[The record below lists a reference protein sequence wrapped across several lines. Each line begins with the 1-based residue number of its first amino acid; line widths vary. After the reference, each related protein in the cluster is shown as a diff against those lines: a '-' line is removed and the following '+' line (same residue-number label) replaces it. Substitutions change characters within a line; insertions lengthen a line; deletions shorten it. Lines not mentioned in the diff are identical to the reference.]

1 MFSKQFTLV
10 ILLVCLTILSSG
22 CSLNRANNNQNND
35 KGSVGDIGLDKHHN
49 QSTDGKY
56 SVFIRDTGDSRPS
69 ENFGEG
75 YDVYNKIIIKDNI
88 TNEERVI
95 INAEKIAN
103 LNIKNIDEFP
113 IDVLVGLSNPVFSL
127 DGDRVFFN
135 TAAWTTSLATFYY
148 DINTGNLSY
157 LTHGSIKEI
166 VKEGKNA
173 GHLILIQRKK
183 IKDQP
188 VMYCEFVIDENS
200 GDIIEDLN
208 VCL

>member
-1 MFSKQFTLV
+1 MLKPFLIILFFSLFT
-10 ILLVCLTILSSG
+10 TG
-22 CSLNRANNNQNND
+22 CSLNPENKLPQN
-35 KGSVGDIGLDKHHN
+35 KVEQKMASILDTE
-49 QSTDGKY
+49 QSLSSDGKWT
-56 SVFIRDTGDSRPS
+56 VFIRDIGDERPS

-75 YDVYNKIIIKDNI
+75 YDSYNQIVIKNND

-95 INAEKIAN
+95 VNAEKIAN

-135 TAAWTTSLATFYY
+135 SVAWTTSLATFYY

-157 LTHGSIKEI
+157 LTHGSIKET

-173 GHLILIQRKK
+173 GHLVLIKRKH
-183 IKDQP
+183 IENQP
-188 VMYCEFVIDENS
+188 VMYCEFVINGDS
-200 GDIIEDLN
+200 GEVIEDLN
-208 VCL
+208 ICL

>member
-1 MFSKQFTLV
+1 MLKPFLIILFFSLFTA
-10 ILLVCLTILSSG
+10 G
-22 CSLNRANNNQNND
+22 CSFNPENKLPQNKVEQKIASIID
-35 KGSVGDIGLDKHHN
+35 TE
-49 QSTDGKY
+49 QSLSNDGKWT
-56 SVFIRDTGDSRPS
+56 VFIRDIGDKRPS

-75 YDVYNKIIIKDNI
+75 YDLYNQIVIKNND

-95 INAEKIAN
+95 VNAEKIAN
-103 LNIKNIDEFP
+103 INIKNIDEFP
-113 IDVLVGLSNPVFSL
+113 IDVLVSLSNPIFSL

-148 DINTGNLSY
+148 DINTSNLSY

-183 IKDQP
+183 NKDQP
-188 VMYCEFVIDENS
+188 VSYCEFVVDENS

-208 VCL
+208 ICL